1 MAQYEG
7 PLAGPQTGNAI
18 IMITGGSN
26 IFTLNG
32 QGESP
37 RVDVGNHGNELAF
50 VFGQDLIPNGAPA
63 SAHNTD
69 AFRRAVAQEIAH
81 QLGHCFGLYDVL
93 TSPVDGVT
101 QHDIMGSPSY
111 GNAGVFP
118 DIPIQDVRGIH
129 RNRPMPLSHSGS
141 TLRWQKALVVAY
153 DANMTPQTTDPD
165 LSLTDI
171 DPSQPQVVSV
181 AGHELRIYA
190 ESRPLIE
197 AMVEDIR
204 AARTR
209 VWVESYIF
217 LDDRAGQ
224 AVADALM
231 ERARAG
237 LDVRVMADAIGSQ
250 TTPWPFFRELEEA
263 GALVHIFHSFW
274 EALWSLSAFRILNR
288 RNHRK
293 LVVIDETVAYFGG
306 MNLADPV
313 HVSDFDAADRAPV
326 SAGWRDVHIRLAGPQ
341 QAEVAE
347 SFERS
352 WRLAHGEEIKRRSR
366 AYRKGLLAHGEESIQ
381 FFDSGPGLKHTRA
394 GRIFSRAL
402 KNAKHTLTLSMAYFL
417 PVGRVLRALLRAHRR
432 GVFVRV
438 VVPGQSDVQI
448 VQHASR
454 WLYTRLIR
462 RRFHI
467 YERQLNMLHSK
478 VMIIDDQWSI
488 IGSCNFDARSLWI
501 NLEFLAVIHSRK
513 FAQALN
519 VIVAH
524 EIERSQRITLKECR
538 GRSWWQRLIDRA
550 AWAFRWWL

>member
-1 MAQYEG
+1 
-7 PLAGPQTGNAI
+7 
-18 IMITGGSN
+18 
-26 IFTLNG
+26 
-32 QGESP
+32 
-37 RVDVGNHGNELAF
+37 
-50 VFGQDLIPNGAPA
+50 
-63 SAHNTD
+63 
-69 AFRRAVAQEIAH
+69 
-81 QLGHCFGLYDVL
+81 
-93 TSPVDGVT
+93 
-101 QHDIMGSPSY
+101 
-111 GNAGVFP
+111 
-118 DIPIQDVRGIH
+118 
-129 RNRPMPLSHSGS
+129 
-141 TLRWQKALVVAY
+141 
-153 DANMTPQTTDPD
+153 MTPQTTDPD

-467 YERQLNMLHSK
+467 YERQLNMLHSSESVDK
-478 VMIIDDQWSI
+478 PGVPGGYSL
-488 IGSCNFDARSLWI
+488 AEVRSSF
-501 NLEFLAVIHSRK
+501 ERDRCSR
-513 FAQALN
+513 
-519 VIVAH
+519 
-524 EIERSQRITLKECR
+524 
-538 GRSWWQRLIDRA
+538 DRA
-550 AWAFRWWL
+550 KPANHAQRMPGPELVAEVDRPGGMGVSLVVIAHLFGFCDTEPSRVYNGNR